1 MTLTAILADV
11 EAEPFVT
18 YPRGCIFRQILM
30 RAIAARLVLLPLLI
44 SVAFGFPAFGQTS
57 VDMRAL
63 DQATAKKPAP
73 KAVKPE
79 PSTTAAPPAAKSAP
93 SASGAAAPRQNT
105 AKQPPPPSAPASSGT
120 AFSGAAPAGA
130 APAGA
135 APSGA
140 IPARASPAG
149 ATPAGSTSVTAPG
162 IATGASKSAPTAPTP
177 TRGAAKPKPTGKSAP
192 APATGTATKSTPSPP
207 AIQAA
212 APPKLPIRAPDPA
225 PATAKTPPPLL
236 VAKPPEPVWLTFD
249 SEKADI
255 KPDAAAAIT
264 ALVRAIPVHETASVN
279 VAAYAA
285 GRFDDPSTARRLS
298 LSRGMAVRAALIDG
312 GIPSTQIYVRALGAA
327 APDGGAADRV
337 LLSVAR
343 TGVVSAA
350 PDAATSGPNRKGTP

>member
-1 MTLTAILADV
+1 
-11 EAEPFVT
+11 
-18 YPRGCIFRQILM
+18 M

-44 SVAFGFPAFGQTS
+44 SVAFGLPAYGQTS

-63 DQATAKKPAP
+63 DQATPRKPAP

-79 PSTTAAPPAAKSAP
+79 PSTTAAPPAA
-93 SASGAAAPRQNT
+93 R
-105 AKQPPPPSAPASSGT
+105 
-120 AFSGAAPAGA
+120 
-130 APAGA
+130 
-135 APSGA
+135 
-140 IPARASPAG
+140 
-149 ATPAGSTSVTAPG
+149 
-162 IATGASKSAPTAPTP
+162 SAPT
-177 TRGAAKPKPTGKSAP
+177 RDAAKPKPTGK
-192 APATGTATKSTPSPP
+192 PATATATKPTPSPP

-225 PATAKTPPPLL
+225 PATGKTPPPVL

-264 ALVRAIPVHETASVN
+264 ALVRAIPVHETVSVN

-285 GRFDDPSTARRLS
+285 GRSDDPSTARRLS

-312 GIPSTQIYVRALGAA
+312 GIPSTQIYVRALGVA